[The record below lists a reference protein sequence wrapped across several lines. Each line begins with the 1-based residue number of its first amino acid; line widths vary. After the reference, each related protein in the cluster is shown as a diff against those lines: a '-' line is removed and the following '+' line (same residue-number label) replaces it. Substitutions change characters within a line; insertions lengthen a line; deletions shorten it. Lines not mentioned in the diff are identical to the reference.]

1 MAVAN
6 TIAYV
11 IAFVVSVL
19 VGAFGIYIGARVI
32 VDTEDYTYAIVTAL
46 IGSLALVLF
55 GLVPII
61 GTILALVAWIVV
73 VNWRYPGGW
82 VDAILIGLIAWIAA
96 LVALWILDLVGIE
109 GLRAV
114 GIPGT

>member
-1 MAVAN
+1 MVVVE

-46 IGSLALVLF
+46 IGSLALIIF

-61 GTILALVAWIVV
+61 GTILALVAWVAV

-96 LVALWILDLVGIE
+96 LVALWILSFFGID
-109 GLRAV
+109 GLGAV